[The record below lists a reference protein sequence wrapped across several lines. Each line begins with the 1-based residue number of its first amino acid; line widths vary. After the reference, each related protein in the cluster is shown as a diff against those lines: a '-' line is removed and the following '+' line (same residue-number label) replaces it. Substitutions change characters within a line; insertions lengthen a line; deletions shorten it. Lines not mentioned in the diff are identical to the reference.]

1 MISLPSGTRIWL
13 VAGVT
18 DMRKSFNGLGEQVQ
32 HVLNDNPFS
41 GHLFI
46 FRGRR
51 GDTVKILWADA
62 DGLCLFTKRLEEGQF
77 IWPAVRD
84 GKVSITRSQLA
95 MLLDKLDW
103 RQPKTSSRNSL
114 TMLQKTPDRIIK
126 TVMSQKYLIRI
137 AELERLLSEQAEA
150 LRQKDQQLS
159 LVEETEAFLRSALTR
174 AEEKIEEDE
183 REIEHLRAQI
193 EKLRR
198 MLFGTRSEKLR
209 REVELAEALLKQREQ
224 DSDRYSGREDD
235 PQVPRQLRQ
244 SRHRRPLPAHL
255 PREIHR
261 LEPEESCCPECGGE
275 LDYLGEVSAEQL
287 ELVSSALK
295 VIRTERVKKAC
306 TKCDCIVEAPAPSR
320 PIERGI
326 AGPGLL
332 ARVLTGKYCE
342 HLPLYRQ
349 SEIFARQG
357 VELSRALL
365 SNWVDACC
373 QLMTPVNDALYRY
386 VMNTR
391 KVHTDD
397 TPVKVL
403 APGQKK
409 AKTGRIW
416 TYVRDDR
423 NVGSSSPPAVWFAYS
438 PNRQGKHP
446 EQHLR
451 PFRGILQADAFT
463 GYDRL
468 FSAERE
474 GGALTEVAC
483 WAHARR
489 KIHDV
494 YISSKSA
501 TAEEALKRISEL
513 YAIEDEIRGLPES
526 ERLAVRQQ
534 RSKVLLTSL
543 HEWMVE
549 KNGTLS
555 KKSRLG
561 EAFSYVLN
569 QWDALC
575 YYSDDGLAE
584 ADNNAAER
592 ALRAVCLGKK
602 NFMFFGSDHGGERGA
617 LLYGLI
623 GTCRLNGIDP
633 EAYLRHILSVLPE
646 WPSNRVDELLPWN
659 VVLTNK

>member
-103 RQPKTSSRNSL
+103 RQPKTSRRNSL

-159 LVEETEAFLRSALTR
+159 LVEETEAFLRSALAR

-183 REIEHLRAQI
+183 REIEHLRTQI

-209 REVELAEALLKQREQ
+209 REVEQAEALLKQREQ

-244 SRHRRPLPAHL
+244 SRHRRPLPEHL
-255 PREIHR
+255 PREINR

-306 TKCDCIVEAPAPSR
+306 TKCDCIIEAPAPSR

-332 ARVLTGKYCE
+332 ARMLTGKYCE

-373 QLMTPVNDALYRY
+373 QLMTPLNDALYSY

-403 APGQKK
+403 APGRKK
-409 AKTGRIW
+409 AKTGYIW

-423 NVGSSSPPAVWFAYS
+423 NAGSPEPPAVWFAYS
-438 PNRQGKHP
+438 PDHQGKHP

-474 GGALTEVAC
+474 GGALTEAGC

-494 YISSKSA
+494 YISTKSA
-501 TAEEALKRISEL
+501 TAEEALKLIGEL
-513 YAIEDEIRGLPES
+513 YAIEHEIRGLPVS
-526 ERLAVRQQ
+526 ERLAVRQMQ
-534 RSKVLLTSL
+534 SKPLLTSL
-543 HEWMVE
+543 YKLMQE
-549 KNGTLS
+549 KEHTLS
-555 KKSRLG
+555 KK
-561 EAFSYVLN
+561 
-569 QWDALC
+569 
-575 YYSDDGLAE
+575 
-584 ADNNAAER
+584 
-592 ALRAVCLGKK
+592 
-602 NFMFFGSDHGGERGA
+602 
-617 LLYGLI
+617 
-623 GTCRLNGIDP
+623 
-633 EAYLRHILSVLPE
+633 
-646 WPSNRVDELLPWN
+646 
-659 VVLTNK
+659 

>member
-1 MISLPSGTRIWL
+1 
-13 VAGVT
+13 
-18 DMRKSFNGLGEQVQ
+18 
-32 HVLNDNPFS
+32 
-41 GHLFI
+41 
-46 FRGRR
+46 
-51 GDTVKILWADA
+51 
-62 DGLCLFTKRLEEGQF
+62 
-77 IWPAVRD
+77 
-84 GKVSITRSQLA
+84 
-95 MLLDKLDW
+95 
-103 RQPKTSSRNSL
+103 
-114 TMLQKTPDRIIK
+114 
-126 TVMSQKYLIRI
+126 
-137 AELERLLSEQAEA
+137 
-150 LRQKDQQLS
+150 
-159 LVEETEAFLRSALTR
+159 
-174 AEEKIEEDE
+174 
-183 REIEHLRAQI
+183 
-193 EKLRR
+193 
-198 MLFGTRSEKLR
+198 
-209 REVELAEALLKQREQ
+209 
-224 DSDRYSGREDD
+224 
-235 PQVPRQLRQ
+235 
-244 SRHRRPLPAHL
+244 
-255 PREIHR
+255 
-261 LEPEESCCPECGGE
+261 
-275 LDYLGEVSAEQL
+275 EQL

-306 TKCDCIVEAPAPSR
+306 TKCDGIVEAPAPSR

-373 QLMTPVNDALYRY
+373 QLMTPLNDALYRY

-391 KVHTDD
+391 KLHTDD

-403 APGQKK
+403 APGLKK
-409 AKTGRIW
+409 TKTGRIW

-423 NVGSSSPPAVWFAYS
+423 NAGSSSPPAVWFAYS
-438 PNRQGKHP
+438 SNRQGKHP

-501 TAEEALKRISEL
+501 TAEEALKRISE
-513 YAIEDEIRGLPES
+513 P
-526 ERLAVRQQ
+526 
-534 RSKVLLTSL
+534 
-543 HEWMVE
+543 
-549 KNGTLS
+549 
-555 KKSRLG
+555 
-561 EAFSYVLN
+561 
-569 QWDALC
+569 
-575 YYSDDGLAE
+575 
-584 ADNNAAER
+584 
-592 ALRAVCLGKK
+592 LRAVCLGKK
-602 NFMFFGSDHGGERGA
+602 NYYVFFGSDHGGERGA

>member
-1 MISLPSGTRIWL
+1 
-13 VAGVT
+13 
-18 DMRKSFNGLGEQVQ
+18 
-32 HVLNDNPFS
+32 
-41 GHLFI
+41 
-46 FRGRR
+46 
-51 GDTVKILWADA
+51 
-62 DGLCLFTKRLEEGQF
+62 
-77 IWPAVRD
+77 
-84 GKVSITRSQLA
+84 
-95 MLLDKLDW
+95 
-103 RQPKTSSRNSL
+103 
-114 TMLQKTPDRIIK
+114 
-126 TVMSQKYLIRI
+126 MSQKYLIRI

-159 LVEETEAFLRSALTR
+159 LVEETEAFLRSALAR

-198 MLFGTRSEKLR
+198 
-209 REVELAEALLKQREQ
+209 EVEQAEALLKQREQ
-224 DSDRYSGREDD
+224 ESDRYSGREDD
-235 PQVPRQLRQ
+235 PLVPRQLRQ

-255 PREIHR
+255 PREIYR

-373 QLMTPVNDALYRY
+373 QLMTPLNDALYRY

-391 KVHTDD
+391 KLHTDD

-403 APGQKK
+403 APGLKK
-409 AKTGRIW
+409 TKTGRIW

-423 NVGSSSPPAVWFAYS
+423 NAGSSSPPAVWFAYS
-438 PNRQGKHP
+438 SNRQGKHP

-474 GGALTEVAC
+474 GSALTEVVC

-489 KIHDV
+489 KIRDV

-534 RSKVLLTSL
+534 RSKALLTSL

-549 KNGTLS
+549 KNCTMS

-584 ADNNAAER
+584 VDNNTAER

-602 NFMFFGSDHGGERGA
+602 NSYD
-617 LLYGLI
+617 L
-623 GTCRLNGIDP
+623 CQ
-633 EAYLRHILSVLPE
+633 ILSPKRPYAAPGASLYRGLKNLKQ
-646 WPSNRVDELLPWN
+646 SDCILDF
-659 VVLTNK
+659 TNSYSGILAP